1 MRGVVVLAVLLLA
14 ACGGEPG
21 SGDPEPIDTPLPG
34 SEVSAPD
41 DAEDDKGAK
50 SITGT
55 FGGSRQLEG
64 GCAWIEDGRTKWE
77 VEWPAGYTV
86 SFDPLTLTG
95 PDGKVAGEGDTL
107 MVNGKPVTD
116 AVTIC
121 QVGPLWRATEV
132 TAKGR

>member
-14 ACGGEPG
+14 ACGGDPGAGDSPPSEPV
-21 SGDPEPIDTPLPG
+21 LPG

-41 DAEDDKGAK
+41 QPGGKGDK

-55 FGGSRQLEG
+55 FGGSAELEG
-64 GCAWIEDGRTKWE
+64 GCAWIQDGRTKWE
-77 VEWPAGYTV
+77 VEWPAGYSV

-95 PDGKVAGEGDTL
+95 PDGNVAGEGDTL
-107 MVNGKPVTD
+107 TVNGKPVTD

-121 QVGPLWRATEV
+121 QVGPLFRATEV